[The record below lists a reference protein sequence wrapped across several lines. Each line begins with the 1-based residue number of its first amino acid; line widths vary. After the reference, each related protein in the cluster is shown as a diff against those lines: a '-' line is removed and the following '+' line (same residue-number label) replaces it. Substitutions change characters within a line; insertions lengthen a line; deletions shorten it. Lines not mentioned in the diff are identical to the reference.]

1 MIKSHKLASL
11 LLGGLLLAAGLCGG
25 ADASGVTVE
34 KVLFKNNDITLV
46 GNLYRPADFDN
57 SKKYPAISVAHPWGG
72 VKEQTAGIY
81 AEQLAEKAGRKGL
94 YHPGL

>member
-34 KVLFKNNDITLV
+34 KVLFI
-46 GNLYRPADFDN
+46 
-57 SKKYPAISVAHPWGG
+57 
-72 VKEQTAGIY
+72 
-81 AEQLAEKAGRKGL
+81 
-94 YHPGL
+94 